1 MLEFFVCFFIIHMT
15 LGNSNHPSRLNF
27 CISKTGRHIL
37 ALPKATNS
45 VAMQP
50 SYPPPTLFLDNILVI
65 FFGKITCHFGGTA
78 S

>member
-15 LGNSNHPSRLNF
+15 LGNFNHPSRLSF

-45 VAMQP
+45 VATQP
-50 SYPPPTLFLDNILVI
+50 SIHHPLFLDNNFVI